1 MRLTTRT
8 SLAAILFAGL
18 AVTTLAPAPMLAQRD
33 SSTEP
38 RSAAKKSRAA
48 MEEDDALAEEKARWQ
63 REQDRVND
71 ELYRQLG
78 SMRTEVLRDTVNR
91 MRGGNSYARERII
104 NELIPFLVFVIILG
118 SILWLIRVI
127 LENRRWNKVAMI
139 QTDTHNK
146 LLERLASSQEI
157 IAYME
162 SEAGKRF
169 LESTPFE
176 IERAQSSSLP
186 YGRILWSAQIGVIV
200 LMVGVAFLWLQNQIP
215 DAGQALLVFGTLSL
229 ALGVGCLLSAGFS
242 YILSRSLGLVPASR
256 MER

>member
-1 MRLTTRT
+1 M
-8 SLAAILFAGL
+8 A
-18 AVTTLAPAPMLAQRD
+18 
-33 SSTEP
+33 
-38 RSAAKKSRAA
+38 
-48 MEEDDALAEEKARWQ
+48 EEDAVADDKARWQ
-63 REQDRVND
+63 REQDHVNE

-78 SMRTEVLRDTVNR
+78 AMRQDVLRDTVNR
-91 MRGGNSYARERII
+91 MRHGDTRASDRAAQYI
-104 NELIPFLVFVIILG
+104 IPFLVFVILLG

-127 LENRRWNKVAMI
+127 LDNRRWNKIAGI
-139 QTDTHNK
+139 QTETHNK

-176 IERAQSSSLP
+176 IERAQNSSFP

-229 ALGVGCLLSAGFS
+229 ALGVGCMLSAGFS
-242 YILSRSLGLVPASR
+242 YILSRSLGLVTAPR

>member
-8 SLAAILFAGL
+8 RLAAVLFAGL
-18 AVTTLAPAPMLAQRD
+18 AVSSLASAPLLAQAPA
-33 SSTEP
+33 EP
-38 RSAAKKSRAA
+38 RGSAKKIRLAA
-48 MEEDDALAEEKARWQ
+48 EEDEVIAEEKARFQ
-63 REQDRVND
+63 REQDKINE
-71 ELYRQLG
+71 ELYRQMS
-78 SMRTEVLRDTVNR
+78 SMRQDVLRDTINR
-91 MRGGNSYARERII
+91 LRHGDNRASDRAAQFI
-104 NELIPFLVFVIILG
+104 IPFLAFVIILG
-118 SILWLIRVI
+118 SILWLVRVI
-127 LENRRWNKVAMI
+127 LENRRWNKVAAI
-139 QTDTHNK
+139 QTETHNK
-146 LLERLASSQEI
+146 LLERMASSQELL
-157 IAYME
+157 AYME

-176 IERAQSSSLP
+176 IERAHSSGFP

-242 YILSRSLGLVPASR
+242 YILSRSLGLVSAPR

>member
-8 SLAAILFAGL
+8 SLVAVLFAGL
-18 AVTTLAPAPMLAQRD
+18 AVMTLATAPLLAQAPAESRA
-33 SSTEP
+33 
-38 RSAAKKSRAA
+38 AAKKSRLAVE
-48 MEEDDALAEEKARWQ
+48 EEDAVADEKARFQ
-63 REQDRVND
+63 REQDKIN
-71 ELYRQLG
+71 EEMYRQMS
-78 SMRTEVLRDTVNR
+78 SMRQDVLRDTINR
-91 MRGGNSYARERII
+91 MRHGDTRRERAMDYIM
-104 NELIPFLVFVIILG
+104 PFLVFVILLG
-118 SILWLIRVI
+118 SLLWLIRTI
-127 LENRRWNKVAMI
+127 LDNRRWNKIAAI

-146 LLERLASSQEI
+146 LLERMASTQEL

-176 IERAQSSSLP
+176 IERAQSSGFP

-229 ALGVGCLLSAGFS
+229 ALGVGCMLSAGFS
-242 YILSRSLGLVPASR
+242 YILSKSLGLVTAPR
-256 MER
+256 IDR